1 MDISGWIS
9 GFWSQLGDWANA
21 LLLLIMQ
28 VLPDS
33 PFQMLTQNADVRE
46 VMGYVN
52 YIIPL
57 DFILSTLQA
66 WLVAIGVFYVWQ
78 ALLRWTKAIE

>member
-9 GFWSQLGDWANA
+9 GLWSQLGDWANA

-33 PFQMLTQNADVRE
+33 PFQMLTQNAEVRE

-52 YIIPL
+52 YILPL